1 MGKPLIA
8 IVEDEPA
15 IVRLLEIN
23 LQAQGFRTASYG
35 NPLLF
40 LALPSD
46 QTPDLLILDIMMPE
60 MDGLELCR
68 RLRQAPAT
76 RELPILMLT
85 ARGEEIDRVLG
96 LEIGADDYL
105 TKPFSVRE
113 LVARVKALLRRSH
126 PDGSSR
132 SESDGQRLQWGPL
145 SLDPQ
150 MRQAFCGDTPLHLS
164 GKEFDLLQ
172 ALMEHPGWIVTR
184 EGLLERIWGFDF
196 EGESR
201 TVDMHIAN
209 LRRKL
214 EQSGGQAA
222 WIQTQR
228 GFGYRLTNS
237 AENGKVEDV
246 Q

>member
-1 MGKPLIA
+1 MH
-8 IVEDEPA
+8 
-15 IVRLLEIN
+15 
-23 LQAQGFRTASYG
+23 
-35 NPLLF
+35 F
-40 LALPSD
+40 LARPAD
-46 QTPDLLILDIMMPE
+46 QRPDLLILDIMMPE

-68 RLRQAPAT
+68 RLRQAPET

-126 PDGSSR
+126 PAPPER
-132 SESDGQRLQWGPL
+132 PLQRLQWGPL

-150 MRQAFCGDTPLHLS
+150 MRQAFCGETPLHLS

-209 LRRKL
+209 LRRKR

-228 GFGYRLTNS
+228 GFGYRLTGS

>member
-23 LQAQGFRTASYG
+23 LQAQGFQTASYG

-40 LALPSD
+40 LARPAE
-46 QTPDLLILDIMMPE
+46 QTPDLLILDVMMPE

-68 RLRQAPAT
+68 RLRQSPDT

-113 LVARVKALLRRSH
+113 LVARVKALLRRSR
-126 PDGSSR
+126 PAP
-132 SESDGQRLQWGPL
+132 SENAAHRLQWGPL
-145 SLDPQ
+145 SLDLQ
-150 MRQAFCGDTPLHLS
+150 MRQAFCGENPLPLS

-184 EGLLERIWGFDF
+184 EGLLERIWGYDF

-228 GFGYRLTNS
+228 GFGYRLTPS
-237 AENGKVEDV
+237 AENGKVEDI

>member
-1 MGKPLIA
+1 MGQPLVA

-23 LQAQGFRTASYG
+23 LQALGFRTASYG

-40 LALPSD
+40 LARPAD
-46 QTPDLLILDIMMPE
+46 QRPDLLILDIMMPE

-68 RLRQAPAT
+68 RLRQAPET

-105 TKPFSVRE
+105 PKPFSVRE
-113 LVARVKALLRRSH
+113 LIARVKALLRRSR
-126 PDGSSR
+126 PAP
-132 SESDGQRLQWGPL
+132 SESDVRPLQWGPL

-150 MRQAFCGDTPLHLS
+150 MRQAFCGETPLHLS

-228 GFGYRLTNS
+228 GFGYRLTGS
-237 AENGKVEDV
+237 AENGKVEDAR
-246 Q
+246 

>member
-1 MGKPLIA
+1 MGQALIA

-23 LQAQGFRTASYG
+23 LQAQGFLTISYG
-35 NPLLF
+35 NPMHF
-40 LALPSD
+40 LTRPAD
-46 QTPDLLILDIMMPE
+46 QAPDLLILDIMMPE

-68 RLRQAPAT
+68 RLRQAPET

-113 LVARVKALLRRSH
+113 LIARVKALLRRSH
-126 PDGSSR
+126 PAP
-132 SESDGQRLQWGPL
+132 SESPLQRLQWGPL

-150 MRQAFCGDTPLHLS
+150 MRQAFCGKTPLHLS

-228 GFGYRLTNS
+228 GFGYRLTGS